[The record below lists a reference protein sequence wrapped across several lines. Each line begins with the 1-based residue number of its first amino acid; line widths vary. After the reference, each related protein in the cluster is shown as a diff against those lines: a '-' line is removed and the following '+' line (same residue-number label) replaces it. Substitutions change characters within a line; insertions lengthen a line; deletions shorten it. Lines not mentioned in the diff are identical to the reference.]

1 MGRAEPEARPI
12 THEAPVAALAVSP
25 DGRSLASA
33 SWDGTVRIAPLD
45 GGEARVATTQ
55 RGPLNAVGFTPDGRS
70 IVTGGHDGALRI
82 IPSTA
87 ARSGWWSSACR

>member
-1 MGRAEPEARPI
+1 M
-12 THEAPVAALAVSP
+12 
-25 DGRSLASA
+25 
-33 SWDGTVRIAPLD
+33 RIAPLA

-55 RGPLNAVGFTPDGRS
+55 RGPLNAVGFAPDGRS